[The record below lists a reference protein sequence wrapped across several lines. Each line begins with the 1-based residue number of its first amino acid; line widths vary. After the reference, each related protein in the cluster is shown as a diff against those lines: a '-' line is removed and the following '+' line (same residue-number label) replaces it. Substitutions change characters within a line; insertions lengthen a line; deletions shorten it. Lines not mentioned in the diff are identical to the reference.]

1 MHIATAA
8 AVFVGSALLH
18 TTQFAHSQ
26 PQYPS
31 RPIRVVVPFVAG
43 GGSDFVSRA
52 LGQRLEALL
61 GQPAVMDYRPGGNG
75 VIASE
80 VVANA
85 APDGH
90 TIYMAGSSFTP
101 LPSLYPKLAFNPLTD
116 FAPIS
121 GVSITPAVLVVHPT
135 LPARS
140 VKDLVSLAKSRPGE
154 LTYGSSGV
162 GSASFL
168 AGEQFKMLAHI
179 NLLHVPFKGS
189 AQVSVSL
196 LSGETFIAII
206 NPISILPYIKG
217 GRLRALGVTT
227 SERSILF
234 PDLPTL
240 AEAGVRAYE
249 NAIWTGLMAPGKTP
263 RTIVS
268 RLNEAVRKSLQS
280 PDLVKIL
287 AGNGATPSPT
297 SPEELVTRIRNEI
310 DKTARIMKQ
319 AGGVLVR

>member
-1 MHIATAA
+1 MHIGKVA
-8 AVFVGSALLH
+8 AVATSCALGCIVH
-18 TTQFAHSQ
+18 IAYSQ
-26 PQYPS
+26 SQYPQ
-31 RPIRVVVPFVAG
+31 RPIRIVVPFVAG

-52 LGQRLEALL
+52 LGQRLEAIL
-61 GQPAVMDYRPGGNG
+61 GQPVLMDYRPGGNG

-85 APDGH
+85 TPDGH
-90 TIYMAGSSFTP
+90 TVYMAGSSFA
-101 LPSLYPKLAFNPLTD
+101 SLQSLHPKLAFNLLTD

-121 GVSITPAVLVVHPT
+121 AVSVTPAVLVVHPT
-135 LPARS
+135 LPVRS
-140 VKDLVSLAKSRPGE
+140 VKDLVSLAKIRPGE

-168 AGEQFKMLAHI
+168 AGEQFKMLANI
-179 NLLHVPFKGS
+179 DLLHVPFKGS

-206 NPISILPYIKG
+206 NPISILPNIKA

-234 PDLPTL
+234 PELPTL
-240 AEAGVRAYE
+240 AEAGIPGYE
-249 NAIWTGLMAPGKTP
+249 NTIWTGLMAPGKTP
-263 RTIVS
+263 RPIVS

-280 PDLVKIL
+280 PELVKIL
-287 AGNGATPSPT
+287 ATNGATPSPT
-297 SPEELVTRIRNEI
+297 SPEELVARIRNEI

-319 AGGVLVR
+319 SGVVVR